1 MKQWPLPWAR
11 VINNLMDTN
20 KINDLVRQ
28 IRENLGTATEYQ
40 KSRFV
45 DLLEQIVTQEA
56 EQPQTAESLSQ
67 ELKYM
72 ERLLP
77 GVKKISKEALYKL
90 HEFEMRLRTLAPEAM
105 ENQRG
110 RIADVMSAIEE
121 AIDAVD
127 LLQSRVYS
135 IETALVQSIQ
145 RTGWDIKDLEDQR
158 NFAEDVAVRSM
169 QELDLGPRDNGCYLK
184 GYKCY
189 QNDQVMAN
197 PYQQDTAEYRD
208 WADGYHQAVIDRAQS
223 AR

>member
-77 GVKKISKEALYKL
+77 SVKKISKEALYKL

-145 RTGWDIKDLEDQR
+145 RTGWDIKDLKDQT
-158 NFAEDVAVRSM
+158 NFAENIASKPM
-169 QELDLGPRDNGCYLK
+169 SKLDLGPRDSRCYLK

-189 QNDQVMAN
+189 QNNQVMVN
-197 PYQQDTAEYRD
+197 PYDPDSAEYRD
-208 WADGYHQAVIDRAQS
+208 WSDGYHQAVIDRAAAAQ
-223 AR
+223 